1 MNFSGVNVHLLSGWL
16 TSRPDPPFPR
26 GNEMIRAVES
36 TRNDKGKSLSL
47 LDLGETVR

>member
-16 TSRPDPPFPR
+16 TSRPDAISE

-36 TRNDKGKSLSL
+36 SRNDKGISLS
-47 LDLGETVR
+47 DETVR